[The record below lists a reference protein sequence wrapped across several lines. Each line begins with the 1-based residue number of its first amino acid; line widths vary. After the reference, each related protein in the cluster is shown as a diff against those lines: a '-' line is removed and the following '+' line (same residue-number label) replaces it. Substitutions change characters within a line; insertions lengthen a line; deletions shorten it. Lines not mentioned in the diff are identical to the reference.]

1 MTPKQRIGVREFVI
15 QARGELIVVTVA
27 AARGHHV
34 PARNVKSWNGLRNI
48 RKEVSSHS
56 RNPVCRNA
64 VPGKRL
70 ACERIENY
78 RDSLCL
84 PPGCRRSCQ
93 VALQLISR
101 RHKGGERA
109 AATVSESFIVAEH
122 KQSIL
127 QNRGGDGGPILV
139 VAQGRLRALVV
150 VVEEVGGI

>member
-1 MTPKQRIGVREFVI
+1 MTAKQGIGVREFVI

-34 PARNVKSWNGLRNI
+34 PARNVKSWNGLWNI

-64 VPGKRL
+64 VPWKRL

-78 RDSLCL
+78 RGSLSI
-84 PPGCRRSCQ
+84 PPGGWQSCQ

-127 QNRGGDGGPILV
+127 QNRGCDGSAVLV
-139 VAQGRLRALVV
+139 VAQGRLGAIV
-150 VVEEVGGI
+150 